1 MHTFRGSPDIP
12 TRGHTM
18 PRAIATGQIA
28 FGLVSIPVKLFSA
41 AESSEKVAFNMLHD
55 ACGGRI
61 QQQLFCPKDERT
73 IDRTEVVKGYE
84 FSKGQYVLFSEEE
97 LKTME
102 EKSTQQIDIT
112 EFVRS
117 DLIDP
122 IYFAK
127 PYYLGP
133 DKNGSR
139 AYSLLARALQE
150 TGRWAV
156 AKYAARGKGYLVV
169 IRPLENG
176 LVMQQLYY
184 PNEIRSM
191 DEIELGD
198 TDVKENELRM
208 AIQLAEMSASDEFHP
223 ENYRD
228 EVKERIRSMIQM
240 KIEGQEITDA
250 SGEEPKA
257 QVIDLMEALRAS
269 LGGAAT
275 KPASKPSAKAEPA
288 AKLRAVKAAPA
299 KAAAKEERKAPRRSA
314 HTVSVES
321 VSSKKSR

>member
-1 MHTFRGSPDIP
+1 MA
-12 TRGHTM
+12 
-18 PRAIATGQIA
+18 RAIGTGQIA

-41 AESSEKVAFNMLHD
+41 AESSERISFNMLHKD
-55 ACGGRI
+55 CGSRI

-73 IDRTEVVKGYE
+73 IDRTETVKGYE

-97 LKTME
+97 LKQLE

-112 EFVRS
+112 EFVKS

-133 DKNGSR
+133 DKGGSR
-139 AYSLLARALQE
+139 AYALLSAALQE

-169 IRPLENG
+169 IRPLGKG

-184 PNEIRSM
+184 PNEIRSI
-191 DEIELGD
+191 DELDLGD
-198 TDVKENELRM
+198 AEVKDSELKM
-208 AIQLAEMSASDEFHP
+208 AVALAEMSASDDFQP

-228 EVKERIRSMIQM
+228 EVQERIKHLIQR
-240 KIEGQEITDA
+240 KVEGEEITSA
-250 SGEEPKA
+250 MFEEPKA
-257 QVIDLMEALRAS
+257 QVIDLMEALRKS
-269 LGGAAT
+269 LGGASPAPRT
-275 KPASKPSAKAEPA
+275 AAKPAAAKASPA
-288 AKLRAVKAAPA
+288 AKLPIKAKQERKSPKRAPRAVSA
-299 KAAAKEERKAPRRSA
+299 K
-314 HTVSVES
+314 TV
-321 VSSKKSR
+321 KTRAR

>member
-1 MHTFRGSPDIP
+1 
-12 TRGHTM
+12 M

-41 AESSEKVAFNMLHD
+41 AESSERISFNMLHND
-55 ACGGRI
+55 CGSRI

-84 FSKGQYVLFSEEE
+84 FSKGQYVLFTDEE
-97 LKTME
+97 LKQME

-112 EFVRS
+112 EFVKS

-122 IYFAK
+122 IYFNK

-139 AYSLLARALQE
+139 AYSLLARALEE

-169 IRPLENG
+169 IRPLGKG

-184 PNEIRSM
+184 PNELRSI
-191 DEIELGD
+191 DDLDIGD

-208 AIQLAEMSASDEFHP
+208 AVQLAEMSASDEFHP

-228 EVKERIRSMIQM
+228 EVQERIRGLIQM
-240 KIEGQEITDA
+240 KIEGEEITSA
-250 SGEEPKA
+250 LAEEPKA

-269 LGGAAT
+269 LGGATAA
-275 KPASKPSAKAEPA
+275 KPPKSSAKSAP
-288 AKLRAVKAAPA
+288 AKLREVKSASS
-299 KAAAKEERKAPRRSA
+299 KAEKETERKAPQRSR
-314 HTVSVES
+314 VSGKTIRER
-321 VSSKKSR
+321 KSR